1 MNEAIDER
9 LFTRNKV
16 TSIISLILV
25 LVDPGGRAL
34 SAPAAWAS
42 GSPLLPSGSGPHRFL
57 GGGHKCKTE
66 ARSPAAETAGWKL
79 PCCPP
84 PRGPPAEERRVVLGR
99 GRRVLTMRI
108 MQFSDFAS
116 WTVSRVPLGLLKG
129 KAMESGTN
137 ASHARERNYEVMEE
151 FLSSTTPILAHTALL
166 LSLEKIT

>member
-1 MNEAIDER
+1 
-9 LFTRNKV
+9 
-16 TSIISLILV
+16 
-25 LVDPGGRAL
+25 
-34 SAPAAWAS
+34 
-42 GSPLLPSGSGPHRFL
+42 
-57 GGGHKCKTE
+57 
-66 ARSPAAETAGWKL
+66 
-79 PCCPP
+79 
-84 PRGPPAEERRVVLGR
+84 
-99 GRRVLTMRI
+99 MRI